1 MISPSLRLITC
12 CLLSICYSPVSNSIQ
27 AEDILELTNR
37 VARSRVA
44 LAGGGLIEFRLKG
57 HTVNPLNWDIGDLE
71 EKTPGK
77 PYLRGHFLCLDRWG
91 APSDNEA
98 ARGVPFHG
106 EAPRTLWKLDQ
117 PPTSSNDGLQA
128 RMSCTL
134 KLAGLSVVR
143 TLTLL
148 SDSSVVLVDE
158 RITNLRPLGR
168 IYNMVQHPSIAPPFL
183 DETTL
188 VDSNATFGF
197 HQDGT
202 IPASRQDAS
211 RWPQMKLGDKPVDL
225 RHFTSAAKDVTG
237 HDVSSFVFD
246 DKAVYGWVT
255 ACHPGQR
262 LMLGYVWRTADYP
275 WLNIWRYRQE
285 GRVTARGLEFG
296 TTGLHQPFN
305 ILVRRGRILDRRLL
319 SFIDAGASQARSYIV
334 FLTAIPE
341 NYLGVGQVKVSAN
354 RLTLTERGSKPRR
367 QSLSIRLPW
376 PR

>member
-168 IYNMVQHPSIAPPFL
+168 IYNMVQHPSIAAPFL

-188 VDSNATFGF
+188 VDSNATLGF
-197 HQDGT
+197 SQEGK
-202 IPASRQDAS
+202 IPASSKRAN
-211 RWPQMKLGDKPVDL
+211 RWPL
-225 RHFTSAAKDVTG
+225 RRPGPGAAAAPP
-237 HDVSSFVFD
+237 HR
-246 DKAVYGWVT
+246 AV
-255 ACHPGQR
+255 R
-262 LMLGYVWRTADYP
+262 
-275 WLNIWRYRQE
+275 
-285 GRVTARGLEFG
+285 
-296 TTGLHQPFN
+296 
-305 ILVRRGRILDRRLL
+305 
-319 SFIDAGASQARSYIV
+319 
-334 FLTAIPE
+334 
-341 NYLGVGQVKVSAN
+341 
-354 RLTLTERGSKPRR
+354 
-367 QSLSIRLPW
+367 
-376 PR
+376 